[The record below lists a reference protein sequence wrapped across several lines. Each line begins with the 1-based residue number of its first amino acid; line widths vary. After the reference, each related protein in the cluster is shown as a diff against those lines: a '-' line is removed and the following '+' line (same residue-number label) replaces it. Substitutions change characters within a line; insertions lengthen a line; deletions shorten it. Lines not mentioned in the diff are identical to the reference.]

1 MTTIYDNI
9 LTYNNDYKRRNI
21 RDLYDA
27 PNEDFYMNG
36 VNIMVDADN
45 DESDTASDTEDTE
58 EEEEMEEDDNDLD
71 QEEELEENE
80 YNENGDR
87 IF

>member
-45 DESDTASDTEDTE
+45 DHSDTSDTVSDTDYED
-58 EEEEMEEDDNDLD
+58 EMEEDDIEIAQEVEDAF
-71 QEEELEENE
+71 EEELQEPG
-80 YNENGDR
+80 YN
-87 IF
+87 